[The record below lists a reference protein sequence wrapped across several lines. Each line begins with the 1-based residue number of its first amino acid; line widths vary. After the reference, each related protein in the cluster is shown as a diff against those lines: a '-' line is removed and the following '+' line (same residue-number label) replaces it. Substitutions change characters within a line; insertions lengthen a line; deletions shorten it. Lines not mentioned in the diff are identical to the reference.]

1 MRLERLVG
9 SGGEGE
15 VWDARDH
22 RGRRRALKL
31 VRPEALA
38 APETVA
44 ERASYLSRI
53 DHPALVRVY
62 RSGLLDTGRLA
73 GWGFVEMDFVDGDS
87 LTEVPGDWQLL
98 DQLLPL
104 ADALDLLHAGHW
116 SDGLPLVHRD
126 IKPANIVAAAQGRLV
141 LVDPST
147 LRGVDA
153 GTLTRVGT
161 PVFAAPEVVTG
172 RVGPAA
178 DIYSFAVTALALL
191 SGARGE
197 ALADLIEHV
206 EELDLPEGVRA
217 GLAPFPQDRPV
228 TCRDLLT
235 DREPP
240 LIRDATDAAVPGP
253 DGAGGADPPGVE
265 LPMPGRRVW
274 PWAVVLTAV
283 LVGPLIAWASG
294 VLAGDR
300 LAAAATAAAG
310 LHLGAHAVDRR
321 SVALAAVAPPMAWAF
336 LLGDRLALGRRR
348 AWAHALLCG
357 PLTVAWVVPL
367 LAAFDL
373 GGFDQPA
380 ATAVVA
386 AALLVALAA
395 GSAVRVG
402 GGVGLA
408 LRLVLL
414 PVWVAGAVV
423 LLAAGVVALPVA
435 VLLGRGRVVVRLLL
449 GTLAGGVETLRS
461 PRTA

>member
-1 MRLERLVG
+1 MVG

-15 VWDARDH
+15 VWDARDD

-38 APETVA
+38 APGTVA
-44 ERASYLSRI
+44 ERAAYLSRI

-62 RSGLLDTGRLA
+62 RSGLLAAGPLA
-73 GWGFVEMDFVDGDS
+73 GWGFVEMDFVDGNS
-87 LTEVPGDWQLL
+87 LAGAPGDWQLL

-126 IKPANIVAAAQGRLV
+126 IKPANIVSAAQGRLV

-153 GTLTRVGT
+153 TQLTRVGT

-178 DIYSFAVTALALL
+178 DVYSFAVTALALV
-191 SGARGE
+191 SGARGQE
-197 ALADLIEHV
+197 LAELVDHVADLDV
-206 EELDLPEGVRA
+206 PEGVRA
-217 GLAPFPQDRPV
+217 GLAPYPQDRPV
-228 TCRDLLT
+228 ACRDLLT
-235 DREPP
+235 DPEPL
-240 LIRDATDAAVPGP
+240 LIRDAT
-253 DGAGGADPPGVE
+253 GAGDAGPVWADSADPADVE
-265 LPMPGRRVW
+265 RPALGRRVW
-274 PWAVVLTAV
+274 SWAVVLAVV
-283 LVGPLIAWASG
+283 LVGPLGAWAG
-294 VLAGDR
+294 GALTGDR
-300 LAAAATAAAG
+300 LAAAATAAVA
-310 LHLGAHAVDRR
+310 LHLGAHALDRR
-321 SVALAAVAPPMAWAF
+321 SVVLAAAAPPLAWAF

-357 PLTVAWVVPL
+357 PLTVAWAVPL
-367 LAAFDL
+367 LVAFDV
-373 GGFDQPA
+373 GGLDRPA
-380 ATAVVA
+380 AVAAVVA
-386 AALLVALAA
+386 ALSVAVVS
-395 GSAVRVG
+395 GTAVRTG

-414 PVWVAGAVV
+414 PAWIGGALV
-423 LLAAGVVALPVA
+423 LLAAGLVALPGA
-435 VLLGRGRVVVRLLL
+435 VLLGRGTVVARLLL
-449 GTLAGGVETLRS
+449 GTLAGGVETFRS